1 MKTHAPTQ
9 TQPAGELA
17 AALQEIA
24 ILRLQ
29 ERKVRATLR
38 ELAERLPSE
47 QKTLYAR
54 LMIRAGLSGWLSVR

>member
-1 MKTHAPTQ
+1 MKTCASTQ

-17 AALQEIA
+17 AAQQEIV

-38 ELAERLPSE
+38 ELVERLPSE